1 MNHRFREKLRAGD
14 LLVGTLVTLPAPEI
28 AEILAELGFDWLFI
42 DTEHGAFDALQAQ
55 SLLQAAGRDCP
66 CLVRVPGGDEV
77 WIKKALDIGAAG
89 VIVPQVN
96 SVDQAER
103 VVRLCRYPPEGSRG
117 VGLARAHG
125 YGHRFQEYVSTAN
138 EQVAVVIQ
146 VEHVDAVRDV
156 RSIAG
161 VPGIDAVLV
170 GPYDLSASLGLM
182 GQVAHGKVRD
192 AIARIRDACRS
203 EGVRLGAFGVDSTAV
218 EPFIEDGFTLIAVGT
233 DALFLMKGAQEEIG
247 PLKLGV

>member
-1 MNHRFREKLRAGD
+1 MNHRFRERLRAGD
-14 LLVGTLVTLPAPEI
+14 LLVGTLVTLPSPEI
-28 AEILAELGFDWLFI
+28 AEILAELAFDWLFV

-55 SLLQAAGRDCP
+55 SLLQAAGRDYP

-125 YGHRFQEYVSTAN
+125 YGHRFQEYVTTAN

-146 VEHVDAVRDV
+146 VEHVEAVRDV
-156 RSIAG
+156 RSIAA

-170 GPYDLSASLGLM
+170 GPYDLSASLGFM
-182 GQVAHGKVRD
+182 GQVSHPQVRD
-192 AIARIRDACRS
+192 AIARIRDACLS
-203 EGVRLGAFGVDSTAV
+203 ERVRLGAFGVDGTAV
-218 EPFIEDGFTLIAVGT
+218 EPFIDDGFTLIAVGT
-233 DALFLMKGAQEEIG
+233 DALFLMKGAQEALDA
-247 PLKLGV
+247 LKH